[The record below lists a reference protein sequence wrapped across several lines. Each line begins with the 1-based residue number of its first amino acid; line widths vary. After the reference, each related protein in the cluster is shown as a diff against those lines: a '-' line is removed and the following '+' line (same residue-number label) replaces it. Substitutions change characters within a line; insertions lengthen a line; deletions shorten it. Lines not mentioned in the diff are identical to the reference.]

1 MKTLST
7 QRRKIIKIDE
17 DFLIKISESKQQR
30 LIINLKFANLDIYY
44 DKIFKKFKN

>member
-17 DFLIKISESKQQR
+17 NFLTEVSELKRER
-30 LIINLKFANLDIYY
+30 LIIDLKSANLNIYY
-44 DKIFKKFKN
+44 DKNFKKFKN